1 MAPDDVKEL
10 LGKIDG
16 LVVQVAR
23 VDERVKGSV
32 KLHEQRMGGMEK
44 DIEAVKS
51 AQGRQNLI
59 AMTLSAVAAGIVLA
73 MQELFGRGS

>member
-1 MAPDDVKEL
+1 MSPSEVQAL
-10 LGKIDG
+10 SSKIDG
-16 LVVQVAR
+16 LVEQVAR

-32 KLHEQRMGGMEK
+32 RFNEHRMGGMER

-59 AMTLSAVAAGIVLA
+59 AMTLSAVAAGLVLA
-73 MQELFGRGS
+73 MKELFGKGS